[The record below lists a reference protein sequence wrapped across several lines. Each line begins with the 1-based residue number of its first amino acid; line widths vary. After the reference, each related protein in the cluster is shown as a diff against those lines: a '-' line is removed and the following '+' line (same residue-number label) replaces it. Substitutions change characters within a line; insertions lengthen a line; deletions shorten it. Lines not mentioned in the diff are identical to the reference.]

1 MGEPLILVIKT
12 AAGTAIRR
20 IPDAS
25 PLPDAATQGYAAED
39 AVRDAAAT
47 WGLPDFVFP
56 PEQQRTASGTRELGD
71 GLLLVGDQ
79 AAVIQSKS
87 RVGPTDKPERELSWL
102 NKNVTKAL
110 SQGRGTVRRLKLAAA
125 AMTNARGRTIQ
136 VAGGDYAWLTV
147 VVVDHADPPR
157 RYLPPPAPTD
167 VPAIVILRRDWE
179 FLFDHL
185 RSTRAVLAYLRRAAG
200 SDAVE
205 LGEEPRRYH
214 EYALADI
221 DAIPGAVD
229 PAVASL
235 LDTKPWETLSVARAP
250 LHPADHDEQAPHVM
264 LRMIME
270 DVAETPIPEG
280 RDADLLLMLAALD
293 GLPVEHRTELG
304 RTLIRFIESAAQHTK
319 PGTLIH
325 SRTVIPSPGDFTPL
339 QFVVASRLS
348 EEARDALM
356 IRLQVLHHDYSTA
369 IGDWEHCTLGVML
382 TPSAVPGRLWD
393 TSTTA
398 LWGDQ
403 GQPPEVIEEARAI
416 INEAAS
422 RAASADEDHD
432 PGTSPGADSKPDS

>member
-1 MGEPLILVIKT
+1 MGEPLTLVIET

-25 PLPDAATQGYAAED
+25 PLPEAATQGYAAED

-47 WGLPDFVFP
+47 WGLPDFVFR
-56 PEQQRTASGTRELGD
+56 PEQIRTGSGIRELGD

-79 AAVIQSKS
+79 AAVVQSKS
-87 RVGPTDKPERELSWL
+87 RTDPSDKPDRELSWL
-102 NKNVTKAL
+102 DKNVRKGL
-110 SQGRGTVRRLKLAAA
+110 DQGSGTVRRLKFAAA

-136 VAGGDYAWLTV
+136 VAGEDYEWLTV
-147 VVVDHADPPR
+147 VVIDHADPPHG
-157 RYLPPPAPTD
+157 YLPPAAPTE

-185 RSTRAVLAYLRRAAG
+185 RSTRAVLAYLMRASG
-200 SDAVE
+200 GDAVE
-205 LGEEPRRYH
+205 LGDEPRRYH

-221 DAIPGAVD
+221 DAIPGSLD

-235 LDTKPWETLSVARAP
+235 LAAKPSETISVARAP
-250 LHPADHDEQAPHVM
+250 LQPAGHDEEAPHVM

-270 DVAETPIPEG
+270 DVAETPIEEG

-293 GLPVEHRTELG
+293 GLPVEHRTDLG
-304 RTLIRFIESAAQHTK
+304 RTLIKFMESAAQPTK

-325 SRTVIPSPGDFTPL
+325 SRTAIPAPGDFTPL
-339 QFVVASRLS
+339 QFVVASRRS

-369 IGDWEHCTLGVML
+369 IDDWEHCTLGVML
-382 TPSAVPGRLWD
+382 TPSTVPGRLWD

-403 GQPPEVIEEARAI
+403 GQPPEVIEEARALI
-416 INEAAS
+416 SEAAAHATS
-422 RAASADEDHD
+422 PDDDQD
-432 PGTSPGADSKPDS
+432 PGTSPGVDSKPDS